1 MIAGMAAMTPLLVAA
16 GVAVTLGA
24 ALQSA
29 TGFGFALVS
38 APLVFAAL
46 GPQEAIGTLL
56 VLGTEVALL
65 ILAGERRRPRPLGRE
80 VAVILAAG
88 LPGALAGVA
97 VLRALDAVALQVAVT
112 VGVLATLL
120 ARRVAS
126 RRARRPRPAWSAP
139 AAGFAAG
146 ALSTS
151 TNTSGPPLLLHLTG
165 RGAEPAQVRDTITV
179 CFLGLGAVSAVALTA
194 TRTSGAVPD
203 PGVLAF
209 LVPLVA
215 LGSLAGRRLFA
226 RLARSGAYEPVVTV
240 ALVAAVLTGLLT
252 AVL

>member
-1 MIAGMAAMTPLLVAA
+1 MATLTPLLVVT

-56 VLGTEVALL
+56 VLGTEVSLL
-65 ILAGERRRPRPLGRE
+65 IVAGERRRPRPLRRDAVVI
-80 VAVILAAG
+80 VAAS
-88 LPGALAGVA
+88 LPGAVAGVA
-97 VLRALDAVALQVAVT
+97 VLRSLDAVALQVAVT
-112 VGVLATLL
+112 VGVIATLL
-120 ARRVAS
+120 ARRIAS
-126 RRARRPRPAWSAP
+126 RRAQRPRPAWSAP
-139 AAGFAAG
+139 VAGLAAG

-165 RGAEPAQVRDTITV
+165 RGSEPAQVRDTITV
-179 CFLGLGAVSAVALTA
+179 CFLGLSAVSAVALWL

-203 PGVLAF
+203 PGVLAV

-226 RLARSGAYEPVVTV
+226 RLAGSGAYEPVLTAVRV
-240 ALVAAVLTGLLT
+240 VAVLTGLLT
-252 AVL
+252 AAL